1 MCIHILYIYTSHIS
15 IYMYSHIKYL
25 KIDMYARELS
35 VSFHVMHLPTD
46 MHITSGT
53 PWPPGHGFRSTACGF
68 GTIGGLNLPGQIGI
82 PGLQASFVLSDRR
95 IEALIER
102 VELANFGH
110 L

>member
-1 MCIHILYIYTSHIS
+1 MQESFLYLQYYSVPFHI
-15 IYMYSHIKYL
+15 
-25 KIDMYARELS
+25 
-35 VSFHVMHLPTD
+35 MHLPTD

-53 PWPPGHGFRSTACGF
+53 PWPPGYGFRTACGF